1 MCDRKTLLAVSGG
14 IDSMCMA
21 EIFVRRYPCESLAIA
36 HCNFNLRGEE
46 SDGDE
51 QLVRRWAEEH
61 GVRIHVQSFDTKGFA
76 REHGVSVEMAARELR
91 YRWFAQLCASEG
103 YDEVA
108 VAHNA
113 NDNAETLLL
122 NLLRGSGMKG
132 LAGMSAV
139 SPLPY
144 SEGMAVRLVRPL
156 LDMTRKQ
163 IEGFALANGVRYRN
177 DSTNFSSEY
186 KRNMLRNEVFPVF
199 EKVNPSVVR
208 TLNREMGYFAE
219 ANEIVADYC
228 RKEVEDICHPEEQG
242 DMRISYQALL
252 SKKHWRYL
260 LYHIL
265 EPYGFNSAVLASI
278 EDLLSS
284 DRTVSGKRFDSKDHT
299 VLMERDHM
307 HVVPLIAGRAGN
319 DVLRHAQPD
328 SLRHAQPDT
337 LRHAQPDTL
346 RHAQPDTLRHAQPD
360 TLRHAQPDS
369 LCPAQPDSVRHARP
383 DTLRHARPD
392 RASDAAFMPVRGAGT
407 YHVNGRAF
415 KIEVVEWTYDM
426 PLKQAEGVLVLDA
439 EKLRFPFVLRG
450 WRDGDWLIPF
460 GMKGKKKVSDL
471 FADLKYDSVMKASAV
486 MISDV
491 QTEGMADSR
500 HIAGVAGVRIDDRYK
515 VSSSTRSVIRISVL

>member
-1 MCDRKTLLAVSGG
+1 MCDRKILLAVSGG

-51 QLVRRWAEEH
+51 LLVRRWAEEH

-132 LAGMSAV
+132 LTGMSAV

-144 SEGMAVRLVRPL
+144 SEGVPARLVRPL

-228 RKEVEDICHPEEQG
+228 RKEVEDIGHAEEQG
-242 DMRISYQALL
+242 DMRISYKALL

-307 HVVPLIAGRAGN
+307 HVVPLIAGQAGN
-319 DVLRHAQPD
+319 DVLRPAQPD
-328 SLRHAQPDT
+328 TVRHAQPDT
-337 LRHAQPDTL
+337 LRRAQPDT
-346 RHAQPDTLRHAQPD
+346 
-360 TLRHAQPDS
+360 
-369 LCPAQPDSVRHARP
+369 V
-383 DTLRHARPD
+383 RHARPD
-392 RASDAAFMPVRGAGT
+392 RASADDFMPVRGAGT

-415 KIEVVEWTYDM
+415 KIEVVEWTSDM

>member
-1 MCDRKTLLAVSGG
+1 MCDRKTLLAVSSG

-228 RKEVEDICHPEEQG
+228 RKEIEDICHPEEQG

-328 SLRHAQPDT
+328 S
-337 LRHAQPDTL
+337 
-346 RHAQPDTLRHAQPD
+346 
-360 TLRHAQPDS
+360 
-369 LCPAQPDSVRHARP
+369 VRHARP

-392 RASDAAFMPVRGAGT
+392 RASDADFMPVRGAGT

-415 KIEVVEWTYDM
+415 KIEVVEWTSDM

-439 EKLRFPFVLRG
+439 EKLRLPFVLRG